1 VNEPWVITDE
11 EPWIPVGTYH
21 GPGRVML
28 VNPAGRGHLAFDNG
42 VWYRVRQSG
51 VQSISPAEAILLRPL
66 DIDTILSLSQAWM
79 INAPASERALKLSA
93 GLQDGAKRVMV
104 LFAEAAGAL

>member
-1 VNEPWVITDE
+1 MITDE
-11 EPWIPVGTYH
+11 EPWIPVGPYH

-51 VQSISPAEAILLRPL
+51 VRPISPMEAILLRPL
-66 DIDTILSLSQAWM
+66 DIDAILSLSHAWM
-79 INAPASERALKLSA
+79 IEGPVSERALELSA
-93 GLQDGAKRVMV
+93 GLQDGAKRVLV
-104 LFAEAAGAL
+104 LLAEAAGAL